1 MFVLAPQPTSARPL
15 PSALTSQSMTTSTP
29 PGPAASEED
38 ARAPFYTALR
48 AFGLVVLALM
58 LVAIT
63 YAGWIAIENWGSI
76 RV

>member
-1 MFVLAPQPTSARPL
+1 
-15 PSALTSQSMTTSTP
+15 MTTSTP
-29 PGPAASEED
+29 SVPAAPEKD
-38 ARAPFYTALR
+38 ARPPFYTALR
-48 AFGLVVLALM
+48 AFGFVVLALM

>member
-1 MFVLAPQPTSARPL
+1 
-15 PSALTSQSMTTSTP
+15 MTTSTP